1 MKNVKKK
8 LYAALLSC
16 FLIVSMVG
24 CSENKNIDNNV
35 SSKDG
40 ISIYVGTSIF
50 DASLDPI
57 KGGMSYGYSFIN
69 SALLKVNHD
78 SKYVGDLAS
87 DWDISDDALEYTF
100 NLKKDIKF
108 QDGSDFTAEDVVFT
122 YKTVKENQWQNQNVD
137 LSKLKDVEALDDYT
151 VKFTLTEAYSPFLD
165 TVALLGI
172 VPSDNYNSEEFDM
185 KPIGTGPW
193 KVVQYDTKQQIIVE
207 ANENYYDGIPEI
219 KKVNI
224 VNMDSEAAF
233 SNAKSGQLDIVM
245 VAPNYAREKI
255 DGMTIKNLA
264 TMDVRNVSLPCLKV
278 QTLKDKEGNE
288 VEVGNNVTCDKAVR
302 EALSIGINRTS
313 IINKALNGVG
323 KKAVGFTPNLEWGGA
338 VDYEDSKV
346 EEAKKILE
354 DAGWKDTDNDG
365 IREKDDVKCE
375 FNIYSA
381 SNDNQ
386 RYLLSTALGEEAKN
400 LGIQI
405 NSKQAAWDDIY
416 KLVYKEPVLWGWGQY
431 NPILLKKLFYSD
443 KFLDGKNDNVVAYS
457 NPEIDKLIDNAINT
471 NSREIAID
479 NWKQVQKSTYEDYPY
494 LYLVNIEHS
503 YFVKDSIDISENTQI
518 PHPHGHG
525 APIINNMKDWK
536 IK

>member
-1 MKNVKKK
+1 MKNIKRK
-8 LYAALLSC
+8 LYVAVLSC
-16 FLIVSMVG
+16 FLIVSMTG
-24 CSENKNIDNNV
+24 CSGNKNADNAQN
-35 SSKDG
+35 SKDS

-69 SALLKVNHD
+69 SALLKVNPD
-78 SKYVGDLAS
+78 SKYVCDLAS
-87 DWDISDDALEYTF
+87 DWSISDDALEYTF

-165 TVALLGI
+165 TVAQLGI

-207 ANENYYDGIPEI
+207 ANEDYYEGVPEI

-245 VAPNYAREKI
+245 VAPNYASQKI
-255 DGMTIKNLA
+255 DGMTINNRS

-278 QTLKDKEGNE
+278 QTLKDKQGKE
-288 VEVGNNVTCDKAVR
+288 VEVGNNVTSDKAVR
-302 EALSIGINRTS
+302 EALSIGIDRIV

-323 KKAVGFTPNLEWGGA
+323 KKAVGFTSNLDWGG
-338 VDYEDSKV
+338 VVNYEDSKLD
-346 EEAKKILE
+346 EAKKILE

-365 IREKDDVKCE
+365 IREKGDIKCE
-375 FNIYSA
+375 FNIYSS

-386 RYLLSTALGEEAKN
+386 RYLLSTALAEEAKK

-416 KLVYKEPVLWGWGQY
+416 KLVNKEPVLWGWGQY
-431 NPILLKKLFYSD
+431 NPILLKKHFYSN
-443 KFLDGKNDNVVAYS
+443 KFLDGKNDNVVGYS
-457 NPEIDKLIDNAINT
+457 NPEVDKLIDKAITTNNREDAIN
-471 NSREIAID
+471 
-479 NWKQVQKSTYEDYPY
+479 NWKQVQKLAYQDYPY

-503 YFVKDSIDISENTQI
+503 YFIKDSIDISESTQI
-518 PHPHGHG
+518 SHPHGHG

-536 IK
+536 LK